1 MTGALASRAC
11 QPPARGLRVLWGIGT
26 GRTLLHTCAMPLA
39 ARGDHPMAA
48 LHVVVASCHF
58 AYIVCFWV
66 PTELSQPVSAHPSQP
81 PHQSFES
88 LSRSGCHCGARA
100 VGVVTT
106 SAAVI
111 VTTNHVRMWL
121 HGVARRLLV
130 CRGGKVSDSWSWA
143 EWYEALVGGGG
154 ARCGRGHVSELPPCA
169 VSDVASRGV
178 HVPDHTTTKQCIE
191 AAQAGV
197 VGPLG
202 VCSL

>member
-39 ARGDHPMAA
+39 ARGDHPMAT

-100 VGVVTT
+100 VEVVTT

-178 HVPDHTTTKQCIE
+178 HVPDHTTTPSI
-191 AAQAGV
+191 V
-197 VGPLG
+197 
-202 VCSL
+202 